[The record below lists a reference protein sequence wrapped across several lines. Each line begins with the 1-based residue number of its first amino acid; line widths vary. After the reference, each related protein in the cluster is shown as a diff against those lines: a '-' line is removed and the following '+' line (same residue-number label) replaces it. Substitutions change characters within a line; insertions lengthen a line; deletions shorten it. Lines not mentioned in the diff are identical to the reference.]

1 MDITDAYSF
10 FDRIPSSSW
19 VWGDDGTVLLEQGVK
34 QAGFAN
40 VGLAN
45 QGNGRSFAKNFS
57 LSIGTD

>member
-1 MDITDAYSF
+1 MDITDAHSLF
-10 FDRIPSSSW
+10 NCISSGSW

-40 VGLAN
+40 VGFAN